1 MLKPAGTQHLF
12 PAVLNCSYDL
22 CGRFGELGFTLF
34 TSLAAGE
41 SSEEV
46 EVAFSEGLLD
56 LLEYSLGF

>member
-1 MLKPAGTQHLF
+1 MF